1 MTVPTTGPAG
11 RAIFVPFRGMTTAS
25 SSSITHLPDAGLLA
39 DDPRAREVLEKAPV
53 LHSAVDTGR
62 GLHVTP
68 TAFSWSGGALWVVTT
83 RQSVKVRALRRRPQ
97 VGLLLRTRRH
107 SLVLTGEAELV
118 DPLRLHG
125 LARPERVLDMPFA
138 AAHYLRR
145 NYRHV
150 AGVLRDAT
158 PGPALVLD
166 RLAIRV
172 RPNRAVLLRGDS
184 PAGVSEVLAAWGDW
198 SDSDPAVAPAPTAPT
213 TAPLDL
219 SLLPVELR
227 PLLRRPG
234 PGCLAWPSAHGPL
247 ALPVRWRGNG
257 APSDA
262 DAGLLS
268 LVGGWGGGSAGL
280 SLGTGG
286 YRLVSKRGVLIR
298 GAGTAWRQNSAGHR
312 AMIDIAARR
321 VTFWEGEQSS
331 TVPVPS

>member
-1 MTVPTTGPAG
+1 MTSAPHSDVQHRPLCALTG
-11 RAIFVPFRGMTTAS
+11 
-25 SSSITHLPDAGLLA
+25 
-39 DDPRAREVLEKAPV
+39 DPRVREVLAGAPV

-83 RQSVKVRALRRRPQ
+83 RESVKVRALRRRPS

-107 SLVLTGEAELV
+107 DLVLTGDAELV

-125 LARPERVLDMPFA
+125 VARPERVLGLPFA
-138 AAHYLRR
+138 ALHYLGR

-166 RLAIRV
+166 RLAV
-172 RPNRAVLLRGDS
+172 RIQPTRAVLLGAS
-184 PAGVSEVLAAWGDW
+184 ASGVLAAWGDW
-198 SDSDPAVAPAPTAPT
+198 GEPAEPPTGPAPDPAAP
-213 TAPLDL
+213 PLDPT
-219 SLLPVELR
+219 LLPTPLR

-234 PGCLAWPSAHGPL
+234 PGCLAWPSPHGPL
-247 ALPVRWRGNG
+247 ALPVHWRGNG
-257 APSDA
+257 SPSDT
-262 DAGLLS
+262 DAELLS
-268 LVGGWGGGSAGL
+268 VVGGWGGGAAGL

-298 GAGTAWRQNSAGHR
+298 GTGR
-312 AMIDIAARR
+312 ALPTEGSDGPARIELDARR
-321 VTFWEGEQSS
+321 LTYWEGEQTS
-331 TVPVPS
+331 TVPVPG

>member
-1 MTVPTTGPAG
+1 MTSAPPSDVRHRPLGALT
-11 RAIFVPFRGMTTAS
+11 
-25 SSSITHLPDAGLLA
+25 
-39 DDPRAREVLEKAPV
+39 DDPRMREVLAGAPV

-68 TAFSWSGGALWVVTT
+68 TAFSASGGALWLVTT
-83 RQSVKVRALRRRPQ
+83 RQSVKVRALRRRPS

-107 SLVLTGEAELV
+107 DLVLTGEAELV

-125 LARPERVLDMPFA
+125 VARPDRVLGLPFA
-138 AAHYLRR
+138 ALHYLGR

-166 RLAIRV
+166 RLAV
-172 RPNRAVLLRGDS
+172 RIQPTRAVLLG
-184 PAGVSEVLAAWGDW
+184 AGAGGSEVLAAWGDW
-198 SDSDPAVAPAPTAPT
+198 GEPTEPPPTASPAAT
-213 TAPLDL
+213 PSPAAAPLDL
-219 SLLPVELR
+219 AVLPAQLR

-234 PGCLAWPSAHGPL
+234 PGCLAWPSPHGPL
-247 ALPVRWRGNG
+247 ALPVHWRGNG
-257 APSDA
+257 SPSDT

-268 LVGGWGGGSAGL
+268 LVGGWADGAAGL

-298 GAGTAWRQNSAGHR
+298 GAGR
-312 AMIDIAARR
+312 ARPAEEPGGRARIELAAQRL
-321 VTFWEGEQSS
+321 TFWEGEQTS
-331 TVPVPS
+331 TVPVPG

>member
-1 MTVPTTGPAG
+1 V
-11 RAIFVPFRGMTTAS
+11 
-25 SSSITHLPDAGLLA
+25 
-39 DDPRAREVLEKAPV
+39 
-53 LHSAVDTGR
+53 
-62 GLHVTP
+62 
-68 TAFSWSGGALWVVTT
+68 
-83 RQSVKVRALRRRPQ
+83 
-97 VGLLLRTRRH
+97 
-107 SLVLTGEAELV
+107 VLTGDAELV

-125 LARPERVLDMPFA
+125 VARPERVLDMPFA

-158 PGPALVLD
+158 PGPGLVLD

-198 SDSDPAVAPAPTAPT
+198 SDDDPAVTPATAPT
-213 TAPLDL
+213 TVALDL

-227 PLLRRPG
+227 PLLRRAG

-247 ALPVRWRGNG
+247 ALPVHWRGNG
-257 APSDA
+257 APSDT

-268 LVGGWGGGSAGL
+268 LVGGWGGGAAGL

-298 GAGTAWRQNSAGHR
+298 GAGTARRQDVPRDR

-321 VTFWEGEQSS
+321 LTFWEGEHTS
-331 TVPVPS
+331 TVPIPA

>member
-1 MTVPTTGPAG
+1 
-11 RAIFVPFRGMTTAS
+11 MTTAS
-25 SSSITHLPDAGLLA
+25 SSGVARVPDAGPLA
-39 DDPRAREVLEKAPV
+39 DDPRVREVLTNAPV

-107 SLVLTGEAELV
+107 DLVLTGEAELV

-125 LARPERVLDMPFA
+125 VARPERVLDMPFA

-145 NYRHV
+145 NYKHV

-158 PGPALVLD
+158 PGPSLVLD

-172 RPNRAVLLRGDS
+172 RPSRAVLLRGDS
-184 PAGVSEVLAAWGDW
+184 RAGVSEVLAAWGGW
-198 SDSDPAVAPAPTAPT
+198 GSGSPEIEPAVASSAAATA
-213 TAPLDL
+213 LDL
-219 SLLPVELR
+219 SLLPAELR

-234 PGCLAWPSAHGPL
+234 PGCLAWPSVHGPL
-247 ALPVRWRGNG
+247 ALPVHWRGNG
-257 APSDA
+257 APSDT

-298 GAGTAWRQNSAGHR
+298 GTGTARRQDVPRDR

-321 VTFWEGEQSS
+321 VTFWEGDQSS
-331 TVPVPS
+331 TVPVPG